1 MARTSPAPTPSIP
14 AAVVQVPGA
23 SPLGLLDSAL
33 LAAGFWE
40 LLRRRRASR
49 RRRKADLAI
58 AIKPDLD
65 VFDLGR
71 PTGTDPVLVEHLVAR
86 LRAEGYRNVVVCDG
100 RNRPDGWLHNR
111 DALCIPDLVG
121 YTFEAPAG
129 DPYEVTWVE
138 DEPVGVLLARG
149 DDGTSLRVTG
159 AWARADVRISFARA
173 RGDREWGFSL
183 AAANLL
189 GLVDPGCPASRW
201 APEDRVLH
209 LLRQVPPHMALIDA
223 VQAVPCTG
231 AGDMGEPLET
241 RTVIASPHT
250 LLADWVGA
258 LKMAAD
264 PHTSPLNARALEQ
277 IRLPE
282 AWTLVGDTTPWP
294 GWTHPSPLLLEQVR
308 GWSRWPELEALARAV
323 LQPVDREAFPFR
335 DLLLDQV
342 SGTLLSRLDA
352 VTEPRLREGVMTL
365 LASALAWVAGA
376 RDAFAGN
383 VTKGS
388 VRRSVAPPT
397 LDVDALSPMEF
408 DGTPALVEAQ
418 ARVLAGTPED
428 ARGFRF
434 RTIGGHIHFGASR
447 ILPIRYDPFVERV
460 DISASIRYMNDY
472 VGGAWIVVS
481 RDSRGRPIRQA
492 ERNLYLPQ
500 PNWVGIFG
508 GEPIDVEKVERITWE
523 PDRQTIHWR
532 TLHSPNGSADSDDGL
547 VSFIRTPLD
556 EVEVRIF
563 ARQRFRLPSA
573 VASLR
578 VERWPA
584 VHGELAADAYA
595 RYFDGTL
602 ANLRAA
608 YEGRPF
614 RIGRDPAAAG
624 DPSELRAIVSGAV
637 VLVSRILG
645 WAPPAG
651 MDEPSAASGPTPPL
665 MVDELGFAHFPGASV
680 PMVVTA
686 RGEPGHHLAEAG
698 EPLTPMTFLKELGQA
713 VGRDLRAAGMPGIPL
728 P

>member
-1 MARTSPAPTPSIP
+1 MPAKVPTPSP
-14 AAVVQVPGA
+14 SVSAAVVQATGA
-23 SPLGLLDSAL
+23 SAVALLESAL

-40 LLRRRRASR
+40 MLRSRRASS
-49 RRRKADLAI
+49 RRRKAELAI

-65 VFDLGR
+65 VFDLR
-71 PTGTDPVLVEHLVAR
+71 QSTGTDPLLVEHLVALIR
-86 LRAEGYRNVVVCDG
+86 EEGYRNVVVCDG

-111 DALCIPDLVG
+111 DALCIPDLLG
-121 YTFEAPAG
+121 YSFEAPPG
-129 DPYEVTWVE
+129 DPYDVTWVE
-138 DEPVGVLLARG
+138 DDPVGVPLARG
-149 DDGTSLRVTG
+149 DDGEALRVTG
-159 AWARADVRISFARA
+159 AWVRADVRISFARA

-189 GLVDPGCPASRW
+189 GLVDPGCPAARW

-231 AGDMGEPLET
+231 AGEMGEPLAT
-241 RTVIASPHT
+241 HTVIASPHT
-250 LLADWVGA
+250 LLSDWVGA
-258 LKMAAD
+258 LKMGAD
-264 PHTSPLNARALEQ
+264 PHTSPLNARALE
-277 IRLPE
+277 RVGLPE
-282 AWTLVGDTTPWP
+282 QWTLVGDTTPWP
-294 GWTHPSPLLLEQVR
+294 GWTHPSPLLLEQIR
-308 GWSRWPELEALARAV
+308 GWGRWPELDALARTL
-323 LQPVDREAFPFR
+323 LQPVDRETFPFR

-342 SGTLLSRLDA
+342 SSTLLSRLDA

-388 VRRSVAPPT
+388 VRRSLAPPT
-397 LDVDALSPMEF
+397 LDVDALDADEF
-408 DGTPALVEAQ
+408 DHTPALVEAR
-418 ARVLAGTPED
+418 ARVLEGTPED

-434 RTIGGHIHFGASR
+434 RTVGGHIHFGASR
-447 ILPIRYDPFVERV
+447 ILPIRYDRFVERV

-472 VGGAWIVVS
+472 VGGSWIVVS
-481 RDSRGRPIRQA
+481 RDSRGRPLRQA

-556 EVEVRIF
+556 EVQVRIF

-584 VHGELAADAYA
+584 LHGELAADAYA

-602 ANLRAA
+602 SNLKAA

-614 RIGRDPAAAG
+614 RIGRDPAASG
-624 DPSELRAIVSGAV
+624 DPSELRTLISGAV
-637 VLVSRILG
+637 VLISRILG

-651 MDEPSAASGPTPPL
+651 MEEPLATPGPQTPL
-665 MVDELGFAHFPGASV
+665 MVDEMGFAHFPGAHV

-686 RGEPGHHLAEAG
+686 RGEPLNHASGAG
-698 EPLTPMTFLKELGQA
+698 EPLTPMTFLKELGLA
-713 VGRDLRAAGMPGIPL
+713 VGRDLRAAGIPGVPL